1 MRNEEHKEG
10 SGQTEPH
17 ADGHH
22 SCRTPLTQT
31 RPRVDERAPTT
42 AQVSGGVSVS
52 GAKCSKCLVLI
63 EKMVEMHVNFRR

>member
-17 ADGHH
+17 TDGHH
-22 SCRTPLTQT
+22 SCRTLLTQT

-42 AQVSGGVSVS
+42 AQV
-52 GAKCSKCLVLI
+52 
-63 EKMVEMHVNFRR
+63 